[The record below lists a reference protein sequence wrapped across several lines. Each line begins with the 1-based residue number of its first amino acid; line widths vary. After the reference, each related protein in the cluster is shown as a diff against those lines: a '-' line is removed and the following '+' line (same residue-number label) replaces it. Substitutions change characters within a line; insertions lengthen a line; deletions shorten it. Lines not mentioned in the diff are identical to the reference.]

1 MIKYENSNKHDNYS
15 NTCYPN
21 SKENST
27 FYQLKNKKLQD
38 IKNKNN
44 KYLRK
49 LLITPPRIIR
59 KNIPNF
65 INEKIQKEL
74 FSYPSFIDKTNND
87 TSSLDILPYSLIN
100 QNKNKMDKKE
110 KILYLKLNKNN
121 IINDTK
127 NIFRKLKKYIDK
139 KKISKINLNNF
150 TNTNFSFEKNNHFIL
165 SPLSINNKINL
176 NSTINF
182 DNFNAFKNQ
191 NNIKFLKLN
200 KNQSHHNENFKN
212 TNSAN
217 DFLNNSKNKEDKN
230 LSYSIKKIKAHFS
243 SNDLLI
249 RKITNYEQNI
259 INNFK
264 KKEIN
269 PKIKFYN
276 FDNIMEDF
284 ARNVNIIDLST
295 NKEINLKIL
304 RNLDQNFI
312 NNKNMTNITKEDKMI
327 DSYINYSTTNNSNKI
342 ILPKKKY
349 INLES
354 NQVSKESLNNSNLM
368 IKLLNNSSVIGKKV
382 YHKDIKEDLSFLGT
396 NNKLNWNLINEK
408 EKEKGKKLWKKI
420 LKSNKKLFKKIK
432 KEEKNKIENLKAE
445 NNYQTF
451 SLPKDLNNTDKKK
464 IINLTPQIKTENNSI
479 LNNII
484 INKRKNEDNNIFKDS
499 INIKLNITYNNFKNN
514 SFINK
519 DFIIKDK
526 KIENNFSEKKPF
538 ILNHKTKTHLFSFSK
553 EEKNNNL
560 SKINNIDIKKIDL
573 PIKEKDKNIIN
584 ENISKNINKEKTN
597 SIEAKKIKIK
607 KIKKLKIKK
616 RRNQRFIT
624 YLKKNK
630 KDIEQQSYYS
640 QKEEELSK
648 NEKENSAINILN
660 EDKEKEEENPLS
672 NSSRGN
678 IPLLS
683 PNQLE
688 SNNIENEMIKV
699 EEKNEE
705 EKSINDTEKNKN
717 KFSKR
722 YKKREKKK
730 NKEKKNNEINEEE
743 KVIKKKHFSKTKRR
757 RPSITFSIF
766 KKNYNN
772 ILIEENKKAK
782 NDQNNENKNN
792 NKIRK
797 YFNEVNLDNLK
808 DINNKKLEILFK
820 MKHDMEYKIRKG
832 EIKTVEK
839 EAYKKLEE
847 KINMI
852 SNTDLEDLNISG
864 YIDKLEEYFN
874 SFENNLYLA
883 EQKKK
888 DEERINKFKLDL
900 QDDLYFYYILRKKM
914 EQRFGHAID
923 LKKVNHINE
932 LRDILK
938 K

>member
-1 MIKYENSNKHDNYS
+1 M
-15 NTCYPN
+15 
-21 SKENST
+21 
-27 FYQLKNKKLQD
+27 
-38 IKNKNN
+38 
-44 KYLRK
+44 
-49 LLITPPRIIR
+49 
-59 KNIPNF
+59 
-65 INEKIQKEL
+65 
-74 FSYPSFIDKTNND
+74 
-87 TSSLDILPYSLIN
+87 
-100 QNKNKMDKKE
+100 
-110 KILYLKLNKNN
+110 
-121 IINDTK
+121 
-127 NIFRKLKKYIDK
+127 
-139 KKISKINLNNF
+139 
-150 TNTNFSFEKNNHFIL
+150 
-165 SPLSINNKINL
+165 
-176 NSTINF
+176 
-182 DNFNAFKNQ
+182 
-191 NNIKFLKLN
+191 
-200 KNQSHHNENFKN
+200 
-212 TNSAN
+212 
-217 DFLNNSKNKEDKN
+217 
-230 LSYSIKKIKAHFS
+230 
-243 SNDLLI
+243 
-249 RKITNYEQNI
+249 
-259 INNFK
+259 
-264 KKEIN
+264 
-269 PKIKFYN
+269 
-276 FDNIMEDF
+276 
-284 ARNVNIIDLST
+284 
-295 NKEINLKIL
+295 
-304 RNLDQNFI
+304 
-312 NNKNMTNITKEDKMI
+312 
-327 DSYINYSTTNNSNKI
+327 
-342 ILPKKKY
+342 
-349 INLES
+349 
-354 NQVSKESLNNSNLM
+354 
-368 IKLLNNSSVIGKKV
+368 
-382 YHKDIKEDLSFLGT
+382 
-396 NNKLNWNLINEK
+396 
-408 EKEKGKKLWKKI
+408 
-420 LKSNKKLFKKIK
+420 
-432 KEEKNKIENLKAE
+432 KAE

-451 SLPKDLNNTDKKK
+451 SLPKELNNTDKKK

-519 DFIIKDK
+519 DFVIKDK
-526 KIENNFSEKKPF
+526 KIENNFSDKKPF
-538 ILNHKTKTHLFSFSK
+538 ILNQKTKIHLFSFSK
-553 EEKNNNL
+553 EGKNNNL
-560 SKINNIDIKKIDL
+560 SKINNIDIKKNDL
-573 PIKEKDKNIIN
+573 PIKEKDKNIVN
-584 ENISKNINKEKTN
+584 ENISKNINKDKTN
-597 SIEAKKIKIK
+597 SFETKKIKIK

-630 KDIEQQSYYS
+630 KDKIEQQSYYS

-672 NSSRGN
+672 NSSIGN
-678 IPLLS
+678 IPLFS

-705 EKSINDTEKNKN
+705 EKSINNTEKNKN

-730 NKEKKNNEINEEE
+730 NKEKKNNEINEENIEE

-757 RPSITFSIF
+757 RPSITFNIF
-766 KKNYNN
+766 KKNFNN

-782 NDQNNENKNN
+782 NDENNENKNN

-852 SNTDLEDLNISG
+852 SNTDLEDLNISS

-932 LRDILK
+932 LRDIIK